1 MIWRWILRRYKEG
14 IVVLNRIARSA
25 VESISEQKRA
35 TDLMSAG
42 GVPQNSDRGNVDCNS
57 QSLVF
62 GGEILLNRFGTFAPM
77 TGPTRDILLWFLDL
91 HFSVM
96 E

>member
-1 MIWRWILRRYKEG
+1 M
-14 IVVLNRIARSA
+14 LNRIERSA

-35 TDLMSAG
+35 TDLRLAG
-42 GVPQNSDRGNVDCNS
+42 EVQQNSGKIPAGDVDCNS

-62 GGEILLNRFGTFAPM
+62 GGEILLHRFGTFAPV